1 MFCMLCLDHIC
12 QMLLM
17 EVLYVFFV
25 SVMRAACLSHVI
37 LMDLIILIIFSKDYK
52 LLLSIFCSLL
62 LHLPWV
68 QMKLVVVRNNLYKW
82 REELECLPFT
92 GTYNVHC
99 SSVCKLLEC
108 FMYSTIFTLLFDGLP
123 LRIVFICQRCV
134 CVNTSV
140 HTEQSSLGL
149 QWYKTSIK
157 HSVCPLNIRL
167 PIYGLKG

>member
-62 LHLPWV
+62 LHLP
-68 QMKLVVVRNNLYKW
+68 
-82 REELECLPFT
+82 
-92 GTYNVHC
+92 
-99 SSVCKLLEC
+99 
-108 FMYSTIFTLLFDGLP
+108 
-123 LRIVFICQRCV
+123 
-134 CVNTSV
+134 
-140 HTEQSSLGL
+140 
-149 QWYKTSIK
+149 
-157 HSVCPLNIRL
+157 
-167 PIYGLKG
+167 